1 VGPASRRGR
10 ARRDVAGTLVR
21 MPLLTLSGPRRPAL
35 AQMLEYA
42 FRPEAQV
49 QRNIVRYGHAHWMKG
64 LLGPILATA
73 SPEHAKRVFAA
84 DPDTFETFAAVSLK
98 GVFGPR
104 AVIVTHGPEH
114 KRQRKLLTPPLH
126 GPRLRA
132 FGEQMREVAVEH
144 VSRLREGQRFLA
156 HELTTEFTLDVILRT
171 VFGVGASSELRAILL
186 GMLEGF
192 SPLAVFM
199 PAVQT
204 PWFPPWRRFLAARAA
219 FEAALDRL
227 IAERRR
233 TNDDAR
239 SDVLSLLLAVRYDDG
254 SAMDDDEIRQ
264 QLLTMLIAGHET
276 TAITL
281 AWVLDYALRRPDVLA
296 RLEGEARSASD
307 AEAMA
312 KLPFTGAVIDETM
325 RIAPIVTDVPRVTRV
340 PFEIEP
346 GFVVPEGTP
355 IIVLIEGIHR
365 DPAIYPDP
373 STFRPDRFL
382 EKKLSPTEF
391 LPFGGGHR
399 RCLGAALSEH
409 EGRIFLATLLSRV
422 ELDTVSPT
430 PSKRVRRNVTM
441 GPDDGVPLR
450 VKRVLS

>member
-1 VGPASRRGR
+1 MPP
-10 ARRDVAGTLVR
+10 LV
-21 MPLLTLSGPRRPAL
+21 LSGPRRPAL

-42 FRPEAQV
+42 FRPETQV

-132 FGEQMREVAVEH
+132 FGEQMREVAIEH
-144 VSRLREGQRFLA
+144 VSRLREGQTFHA

-171 VFGVGASSELRAILL
+171 VFGVDGTSTREGGSELRAILL

-199 PAVQT
+199 PQIQR
-204 PWFPPWRRFLAARAA
+204 PWFPPWRRFIAARDA
-219 FEAALDRL
+219 FEAAVDRL
-227 IAERRR
+227 IAARRR
-233 TNDDAR
+233 SSEAR
-239 SDVLSLLLAVRYDDG
+239 GDVLSLLLSVRYDDG

-281 AWVLDYALRRPDVLA
+281 AWVLDYVLRRPDVLG
-296 RLEGEARSASD
+296 RLTDEVRGQTDPEAIV
-307 AEAMA
+307 
-312 KLPFTGAVIDETM
+312 KLPYAGAVIDETM

-340 PFEIEP
+340 PFEVEP
-346 GFVVPEGTP
+346 GFVVPKGTP

-365 DPAIYPDP
+365 DPTIYPDP
-373 STFRPDRFL
+373 ATFRPERFL
-382 EKKLSPTEF
+382 AKKFAPTEF

-399 RCLGAALSEH
+399 RCLGASFSEH
-409 EGRIFLATLLSRV
+409 EGRIFLATLFSRV
-422 ELDTVSPT
+422 ELETVSPT

-450 VKRVLS
+450 VKRVL